1 MEQQRNALCTS
12 IRRCID
18 HAYTLQHQT
27 LIGYEPKNSASSQ
40 CLLEYALVVLAVVV
54 QEQDFDPPPL

>member
-40 CLLEYALVVLAVVV
+40 CLLEYALVVVVV
-54 QEQDFDPPPL
+54 REQESDKR